1 MREIIVGLDGSAASI
16 RALRWALQQ
25 AQLFEGARVVA
36 IHAYRLPEMRG
47 GYAYTES
54 YLPAGALERR
64 TEQEH
69 ALRAEEETRVHEWA
83 ERLIAE
89 AVDAEGGKPEGTVI
103 EVAVV
108 PSDPARTLLE
118 RSEGADLLVVG
129 SRGLGGFQGLLVG
142 SVSQKC
148 LHHAHCPVVVIR

>member
-1 MREIIVGLDGSAASI
+1 MKEIIVGLDGSAASI

-25 AQLFEGARVVA
+25 AQLFGGARVTV
-36 IHAYRLPEMRG
+36 IHAYRLAEMRG
-47 GYAYTES
+47 AYAYSES

-69 ALRAEEETRVHEWA
+69 ALRAEEETRAHEWA

-89 AVDAEGGKPEGTVI
+89 AVDAEGGEPEGTVI
-103 EVAVV
+103 DLVV
-108 PSDPARTLLE
+108 VTSDPARALLE
-118 RSEGADLLVVG
+118 RSAGADLLVLG

>member
-1 MREIIVGLDGSAASI
+1 MKEIVVGLDGSAASN
-16 RALRWALQQ
+16 RALRWALQWARLQ
-25 AQLFEGARVVA
+25 EEARVVV
-36 IHAYRLPEMRG
+36 IHAYRLAESRG
-47 GYAYTES
+47 GPAYTES

-64 TEQEH
+64 AEQER
-69 ALRAEEETRVHEWA
+69 ALRAKEATRANERA

-89 AVDAEGGKPEGTVI
+89 ALAAAGGKPEGTVI
-103 EVAVV
+103 DRVVVAA
-108 PSDPARTLLE
+108 DPARTLIE
-118 RSEGADLLVVG
+118 RSEGADLLVIG

>member
-1 MREIIVGLDGSAASI
+1 MRKIIVGLDGSAASN

-25 AQLFEGARVVA
+25 AQLYEDAKVVV

-47 GYAYTES
+47 AYAYTES

-64 TEQEH
+64 TEQDH
-69 ALRAEEETRVHEWA
+69 ALRAKEETQAHERA
-83 ERLIAE
+83 ERLIEE
-89 AVDAEGGKPEGTVI
+89 ALAAEGGQPEGTVI
-103 EVAVV
+103 DRVVVAA
-108 PSDPARTLLE
+108 DPARTLIE
-118 RSEGADLLVVG
+118 RSEEADVLVLG

-148 LHHAHCPVVVIR
+148 LHHAHCPVVVVR

>member
-1 MREIIVGLDGSAASI
+1 MREIVVGLDGSAASN

-25 AQLFEGARVVA
+25 AQLHDDARVVA
-36 IHAYRLPEMRG
+36 IHAYRLPELRG
-47 GYAYTES
+47 ASAYTES

-64 TEQEH
+64 TEQERD
-69 ALRAEEETRVHEWA
+69 LRAREETQARERA
-83 ERLIAE
+83 EQLIAD
-89 AVDAEGGKPEGTVI
+89 ALAAEGGKPEGIVI
-103 EVAVV
+103 DPVV
-108 PSDPARTLLE
+108 IAAEPARTLIE
-118 RSEGADLLVVG
+118 RSEGADLLVLG